1 VVDIADVI
9 AVAVELTGA
18 TVTPVMVEAA
28 SEMGNVLPVVAA
40 VLAFRVTVTG

>member
-1 VVDIADVI
+1 MAGVI

-18 TVTPVMVEAA
+18 TVTPVMAVAA
-28 SEMGNVLPVVAA
+28 TAVGIVVPVAAA